1 MFFLSADGSVLSTPE
16 SGSIKPNMP
25 VFMCT
30 ISETVTDKP
39 MTAIETPKLE
49 NERPEIAFP
58 IRCIAIAMSIF
69 QLFTGLFQLTAMNQ
83 RVTHVTF
90 ALVLI
95 FLYYSFGQKKLKR
108 LSWDGILM
116 AGISLALGVYVLAS
130 WFRKVGQIGMALPG
144 YELILGT
151 IFILL
156 CVEAAR
162 RTLGWIFPIIAV
174 VSMIYAR
181 FGESLPGLLA
191 HKNYSFERIVGSM
204 FITTDGVFGMLTGI
218 SATYIFL
225 FILFGAMLRAA
236 GGGEFFINLSFSLF
250 GHVRGGPA
258 KIAVVASSLFGMLSG
273 SGTANVA
280 GTGQI
285 TIPLMKRSG
294 YKPYFAGAVETV
306 SSAGGLLMPPI
317 MGSAVFIIMEVLGVN
332 YVTIMKAGGLTAIL
346 YYIGLFLM
354 IDVEAQKVGMQGL
367 PKEDLPSLKQTL
379 KEGWYFIIPIFVM
392 IFFLT
397 YSKVSVTRAAFW
409 ATVSIPACSMLGGKG
424 NRMTLRQIIDGLQD
438 GAITAL
444 PVVAIL
450 SLGGVVLGMI
460 TLTGLGLMMSGLLI
474 KMSGGNLLIL
484 LLLTMVSSIILGMGV
499 PPVAAYIVLSIL
511 VVPALIKLGV
521 YPLAAHLFVFY
532 FATIAGITPP
542 MAPDAFVAAG
552 IADAPMMRTS
562 FTACR
567 LAIVIFIIPYMFVY
581 NNALLLIG
589 SPMEILTVSVTA
601 FFGVMALAHAA
612 QNYLGGKL
620 PVYLRLILF
629 FGGACLIYPGWA
641 TDLLGLVIV
650 LVIFS
655 VRTPEVLR
663 RYTVGL
669 FARKHAT

>member
-1 MFFLSADGSVLSTPE
+1 MLRITENTMTLIE
-16 SGSIKPNMP
+16 SEKIK
-25 VFMCT
+25 
-30 ISETVTDKP
+30 SDS
-39 MTAIETPKLE
+39 PKIPLL
-49 NERPEIAFP
+49 
-58 IRCIAIAMSIF
+58 IRGIAIAMSIY

-95 FLYYSFGQKKLKR
+95 YLYYSFGQKKR
-108 LSWDGILM
+108 ERITWDGCLIAGVTLIL
-116 AGISLALGVYVLAS
+116 GIFVLCT
-130 WFRKVGQIGMALPG
+130 WFKKVGQIGMAPPV
-144 YELILGT
+144 YELVMGT
-151 IFILL
+151 VFILL

-162 RTLGWIFPIIAV
+162 RTLGWIFPIIALF
-174 VSMIYAR
+174 SMFYAR
-181 FGESLPGLLA
+181 FGESLPGILA

-236 GGGEFFINLSFSLF
+236 GGGEFFINLSFSIF

-294 YKPYFAGAVETV
+294 YKPHFAAAVETV

-317 MGSAVFIIMEVLGVN
+317 MGSAVFIIMEILGVN
-332 YVTIMKAGGLTAIL
+332 YVTIMKAAGLTAVL
-346 YYIGLFLM
+346 YYVGLFLM
-354 IDVEAQKVGMQGL
+354 IDIEAQKVGMKGL
-367 PKEDLPSLKQTL
+367 PREELPSLKQTL
-379 KEGWYFIIPIFVM
+379 KEGWYFIIPIFVL

-409 ATVSIPACSMLGGKG
+409 ATIAIPACSLLGGKAG
-424 NRMTLRQIIDGLQD
+424 RMNFHQIVKGLQD
-438 GAITAL
+438 GALTAL

-474 KMSGGNLLIL
+474 HMSGGNLFFL
-484 LLLTMVSSIILGMGV
+484 LLLTMVASIILGMGV
-499 PPVAAYIVLSIL
+499 PPVAAYIVLAIL

-552 IADAPMMRTS
+552 IADAPMMRTA

-567 LAIVIFIIPYMFVY
+567 LALVIFIIPYMFVY

-589 SPMEILTVSVTA
+589 SVSEILQVCVTA
-601 FFGVMALAHAA
+601 FFGVMALAFAA
-612 QNYLGGKL
+612 QNYLAGRL
-620 PVYLRLILF
+620 PILLRLLLF
-629 FGGACLIYPGWA
+629 VGGGCLIYPGWM
-641 TDLLGLVIV
+641 TDLIGMVIM
-650 LVIFS
+650 LIMFAI
-655 VRTPEVLR
+655 RTPDTLR
-663 RYTVGL
+663 RCTIGL
-669 FARKHAT
+669 FTKKQAKLVQDN

>member
-1 MFFLSADGSVLSTPE
+1 ME
-16 SGSIKPNMP
+16 IKTAQPKSR
-25 VFMCT
+25 V
-30 ISETVTDKP
+30 P
-39 MTAIETPKLE
+39 MLI
-49 NERPEIAFP
+49 RVIAV
-58 IRCIAIAMSIF
+58 AMSLY

-95 FLYYSFGQKKLKR
+95 FLLYGFDQKKKERIAWHGYL
-108 LSWDGILM
+108 I
-116 AGISLALGVYVLAS
+116 AGAALALGIYVLAT
-130 WFRKVGQIGMALPG
+130 WFKKIGECGMCPPW
-144 YELILGT
+144 YELAMGT
-151 IFILL
+151 VFILL
-156 CVEAAR
+156 CIEAAR
-162 RTLGWIFPIIAV
+162 RTLGWVFPIIAI
-174 VSMIYAR
+174 VSMVYAR
-181 FGESLPGLLA
+181 FGEMLPGILA
-191 HKNYSFERIVGSM
+191 HKNYPFERIVGNM
-204 FITTDGVFGMLTGI
+204 FITTDGIFGMLAGI

-236 GGGEFFINLSFSLF
+236 GGGEFFINLSFGLF

-294 YKPYFAGAVETV
+294 YKNHFAGAVETV

-332 YVTIMKAGGLTAIL
+332 YVTIMKAAGLTAIL
-346 YYIGLFLM
+346 YYVGLFLM
-354 IDVEAQKVGMQGL
+354 IDLEAQKLGMVGL
-367 PKEDLPSLKQTL
+367 PKDDLPDLKKTLKQ
-379 KEGWYFIIPIFVM
+379 GWYFIIPIGVL
-392 IFFLT
+392 IFFLV

-409 ATVSIPACSMLGGKG
+409 ATIAIPVCSLFGGKDR
-424 NRMTLRQIIDGLQD
+424 RMSLKQVLQGLQD
-438 GAITAL
+438 GALTAL

-474 KMSGGNLLIL
+474 KMSGGQLIVL
-484 LLLTMVSSIILGMGV
+484 LLLTMVASIILGMGV
-499 PPVAAYIVLSIL
+499 PPVAAYIVLAIL

-552 IADAPMMRTS
+552 IADAPMMRTA

-567 LAIVIFIIPYMFVY
+567 LAMVIFIIPFMFVY
-581 NNALLLIG
+581 NNALLLVGNLGQI
-589 SPMEILTVSVTA
+589 IQVCITA
-601 FFGVMALAHAA
+601 FFGVMALACAA
-612 QNYLGGKL
+612 QNYLGGRL
-620 PVYLRLILF
+620 PVLLRLLMFI
-629 FGGACLIYPGWA
+629 GGGCLIYPGLKS
-641 TDLLGLVIV
+641 DLVGLGIV
-650 LVIFS
+650 ALMFGI
-655 VRTPEVLR
+655 RIPETVR

-669 FARKHAT
+669 LRRPHNTNRGTV

>member
-1 MFFLSADGSVLSTPE
+1 MEIQATPE
-16 SGSIKPNMP
+16 KPH
-25 VFMCT
+25 V
-30 ISETVTDKP
+30 P
-39 MTAIETPKLE
+39 MLI
-49 NERPEIAFP
+49 RGIAV
-58 IRCIAIAMSIF
+58 AMSLY

-95 FLYYSFGQKKLKR
+95 FLFYGFDQKKKQR
-108 LSWDGILM
+108 ISWHGYLL
-116 AGISLALGVYVLAS
+116 AAVSLGLGVYVLTT
-130 WFRKVGQIGMALPG
+130 WFTKVGACGMAPPWH
-144 YELILGT
+144 ELALGT
-151 IFILL
+151 VFLLL
-156 CVEAAR
+156 CIEAAR
-162 RTLGWIFPIIAV
+162 RTLGWVFPIIAIL
-174 VSMIYAR
+174 SMVYAR
-181 FGESLPGLLA
+181 FGETLPGILA
-191 HKNYSFERIVGSM
+191 HKNYAFERIVGNM
-204 FITTDGVFGMLTGI
+204 FITTDGVFGMLAGI

-225 FILFGAMLRAA
+225 FILFGSMLRAA
-236 GGGEFFINLSFSLF
+236 GGGEFFINLSFALF

-294 YKPYFAGAVETV
+294 YKPHFAGAVETV

-317 MGSAVFIIMEVLGVN
+317 MGSAVFIIMEVLGVS
-332 YVTIMKAGGLTAIL
+332 YVTIMKAAGLSAIL
-346 YYIGLFLM
+346 YYTGLFLM
-354 IDVEAQKVGMQGL
+354 IDIEAQKMGMKGM
-367 PKEDLPSLKQTL
+367 PKEELPSLRQTF
-379 KEGWYFIIPIFVM
+379 KEGWYFIIPIFVL
-392 IFFLT
+392 IFFLV

-409 ATVSIPACSMLGGKG
+409 ATISIPLCSMLAGKQR
-424 NRMTLRQIIDGLQD
+424 RMTWRQILEGLES
-438 GAITAL
+438 GALTAL

-484 LLLTMVSSIILGMGV
+484 LFLTMIASIILGMGV
-499 PPVAAYIVLSIL
+499 PPVAAYIVLAIL

-552 IADAPMMRTS
+552 IAGAPMMRTA

-567 LAIVIFIIPYMFVY
+567 LAIVIFIIPFMFVY

-589 SPMEILTVSVTA
+589 HPMQILQVCVTG
-601 FFGVMALAHAA
+601 FFGVLALASAT

-620 PVYLRLILF
+620 PILLRLALF
-629 FGGACLIYPGWA
+629 VSGGCLIYPGWK
-641 TDLLGLVIV
+641 TDLLGLAILAAVSAIRVPDV
-650 LVIFS
+650 LH
-655 VRTPEVLR
+655 
-663 RYTVGL
+663 RYTIGWVQKS
-669 FARKHAT
+669 A